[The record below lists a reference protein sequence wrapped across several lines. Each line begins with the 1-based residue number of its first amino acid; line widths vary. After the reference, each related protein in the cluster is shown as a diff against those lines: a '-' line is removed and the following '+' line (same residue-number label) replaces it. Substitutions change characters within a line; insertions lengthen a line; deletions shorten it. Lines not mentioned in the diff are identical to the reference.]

1 MAKKASKKITGLI
14 KLQVTGGQ
22 ATPAP
27 PVGPALGQ
35 HGVNIGEFVQR
46 FNSETSSQQGVVIP
60 VEISVYSDRSFDFIL
75 KSPPAAVLILKAM
88 GAEKAANNPGHE
100 TVGTITS
107 AQVKE
112 IAETKIND
120 LNAATIEAAMR
131 IIEGTARSMGVKVED

>member
-1 MAKKASKKITGLI
+1 MAKKAKELTGVI
-14 KLQVTGGQ
+14 KLQVPGGQ

-46 FNSETSSQQGVVIP
+46 FNAETASQQGVVIP
-60 VEISVYSDRSFDFIL
+60 VEISVYADRSFDFIL
-75 KSPPAAVLILKAM
+75 KSPPASVLILKAM
-88 GAEKAANNPGHE
+88 GSDKAANNPGHE
-100 TVGTITS
+100 IAGTITS

-112 IAETKIND
+112 IAEVKKND
-120 LNAATIEAAMR
+120 LNAASIEAAMR

>member
-1 MAKKASKKITGLI
+1 MAKAKSVTTVI
-14 KLQVTGGQ
+14 KLQCPGGQ

-27 PVGPALGQ
+27 PVGPVLGQ

-46 FNSETSSQQGVVIP
+46 FNAETASQNGVVIP

-75 KSPPAAVLILKAM
+75 KSPPAAVLIKKAM
-88 GAEKAANNPGHE
+88 GMDKAANSPGHE

-112 IAETKIND
+112 IAEMKEKD
-120 LNAATIEAAMR
+120 LNAASLEAAMR
-131 IIEGTARSMGVKVED
+131 IIAGTARSMGVKVED